1 MCRICR
7 NVVMPRYSCTF
18 DARTAR
24 ADPVVGTAFRCG
36 LAPRVRAAA
45 GTCVYS
51 QPTLVSTRQQ
61 LGNGPKGEE
70 AGNLAVTR
78 ATRASKPQL
87 SQVGSHES
95 THCGQPEPPMR
106 VAGRPRRPDAAVKR
120 RADCVVRVVVSVVM
134 SLCRNVVTCRN
145 VS

>member
-1 MCRICR
+1 MVAHLTPERPVPIPWWAPHSGVAWR
-7 NVVMPRYSCTF
+7 PESGQPL
-18 DARTAR
+18 AR
-24 ADPVVGTAFRCG
+24 ACTHP
-36 LAPRVRAAA
+36 
-45 GTCVYS
+45 
-51 QPTLVSTRQQ
+51 PTLVSTRQQ

-70 AGNLAVTR
+70 AGNLVVSR

-95 THCGQPEPPMR
+95 THRGQPEPPMR

-134 SLCRNVVTCRN
+134 S
-145 VS
+145 